1 LVLFSKCINGGKSD
15 LKAALA
21 ADIALTESD
30 MPAPIGTE
38 DNPYK
43 GSFDGQGFAI
53 SGFVFEDEEA
63 NNVGLFGYTSG
74 ASIIRVLLKN
84 AKVVGHANAG
94 GLVGN
99 AQNTTIEM
107 CAVVDSYVEGWDHVA
122 AIAAN
127 AAGGTIIRNN
137 FSDADI
143 VSRQYQAGGL
153 VGTVVS
159 VIVENNL
166 FAGTVTNAEGDAS
179 GLVSRI
185 DDDADPLPDGG
196 GGVADRPHP
205 GHARGL
211 WL

>member
-1 LVLFSKCINGGKSD
+1 
-15 LKAALA
+15 
-21 ADIALTESD
+21 
-30 MPAPIGTE
+30 
-38 DNPYK
+38 
-43 GSFDGQGFAI
+43 
-53 SGFVFEDEEA
+53 
-63 NNVGLFGYTSG
+63 
-74 ASIIRVLLKN
+74 
-84 AKVVGHANAG
+84 
-94 GLVGN
+94 
-99 AQNTTIEM
+99 M

-185 DDDADPLPDGG
+185 DDDADPLPIFRNNM
-196 GGVADRPHP
+196 VAAPYITGRNT
-205 GHARGL
+205 
-211 WL
+211 